1 MGELANETGIR
12 LEVSGVCRLTK
23 DAVRL
28 ERLPQGTQYQVPEA
42 HSRWFFVFVV
52 FFFFQ
57 EQSEKPQDVNSTGA
71 LWWSYEE

>member
-1 MGELANETGIR
+1 MGELANERGIR

-28 ERLPQGTQYQVPEA
+28 ERLAQGTQYQVPEA
-42 HSRWFFVFVV
+42 HSRCFFV
-52 FFFFQ
+52 FFFFL

>member
-1 MGELANETGIR
+1 MGKQANERGIQ

-28 ERLPQGTQYQVPEA
+28 ERLAQGA
-42 HSRWFFVFVV
+42 HSTRSQRHTLDASLY
-52 FFFFQ
+52 FFFFL